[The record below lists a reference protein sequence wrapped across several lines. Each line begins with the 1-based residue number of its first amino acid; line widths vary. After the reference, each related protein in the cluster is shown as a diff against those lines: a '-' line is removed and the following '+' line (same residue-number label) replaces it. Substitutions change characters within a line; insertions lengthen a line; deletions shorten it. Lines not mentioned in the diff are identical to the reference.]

1 MAPSRFVTDLSL
13 DAVARRLRF
22 LGFDVVTQRAGR
34 LEDLFESGRREGRI
48 VLTLSARHPRRFA
61 DVAALRVPRE
71 DPAAAVRAIAM
82 EHEASGPLFSRC
94 PACNTTLQHRL
105 AIEAIGEVPAR
116 AARGA
121 ETLSY
126 CPTCGKWYWE
136 GSHTAR
142 LREWLA
148 TALGGR
154 TVSFD
159 SGRESARGGT

>member
-13 DAVARRLRF
+13 DGVARRLRF
-22 LGFDVVTQRAGR
+22 LGFDVMTQRSGR
-34 LEDLFESGRREGRI
+34 LEDLFESARREHRI

-61 DVAALRVPRE
+61 DVEALRVPRE
-71 DPAAAVRAIAM
+71 DPVSAVRAIAM
-82 EHEASGPLFSRC
+82 AHQASGPLFSRC
-94 PACNTTLQHRL
+94 PACNTALQHRL
-105 AIEAIGEVPAR
+105 AVEAIGEVPAR

-136 GSHTAR
+136 GSHTER

-148 TALGGR
+148 TALEGG

-159 SGRESARGGT
+159 SGKGSTRG